1 MVKFQRWTTAL
12 GVGLWAVAC
21 WRTVLAILGLTSGH
35 HDVSGSRGVAY
46 LVAFALFGAALGA
59 ELGRPLRSTAA
70 ARRIV
75 ALQLVAAL
83 VMVVAVPRYLNE
95 LVLVY
100 VAWQL
105 GFHFPVRSA
114 IALTAV
120 QAAAMLQAIAGVSTW
135 NDAASQ
141 VVFQV
146 MALTSSLIAMR
157 ELRTRRNL
165 EVVNAQLAS
174 TRDQL
179 ADRTRAAER
188 GRIAR
193 ELHDTI
199 GHHLTALS
207 LQLEL
212 AAHRS
217 DGDARE
223 AVIQSQRLTRA
234 MLGDVRA
241 VVSAFDERVIGDV
254 PAALHELIHGFKR
267 PRAHLALRGDLVLA
281 DADAATAHVLVRC
294 VQEMLTNVLKHASA
308 ANVWIDVS
316 REGSWIEARVSDDGT
331 PTPPA
336 ATGGRGLAGMT
347 ERLAELGGELA
358 ITRQP
363 VGGWT
368 VTARL
373 PVSARPA

>member
-1 MVKFQRWTTAL
+1 MVKFQRWATAFGL
-12 GVGLWAVAC
+12 GLWAVAC

-35 HDVSGSRGVAY
+35 HDVSGVRGVAY
-46 LVAFALFGAALGA
+46 LVAFALFGAALGV
-59 ELGRPLRSTAA
+59 ELGRPLRSTAV
-70 ARRIV
+70 ARGMV

-83 VMVVAVPRYLNE
+83 VMVIAVPRYLND
-95 LVLVY
+95 LLLVY

-105 GFHFPVRSA
+105 GLHFPARLA
-114 IALTAV
+114 IALTGV
-120 QAAAMLQAIAGVSTW
+120 QAAAMLHAMAGVSTW

-141 VVFQV
+141 VVFQA

-157 ELRTRRNL
+157 ELRTRRDL
-165 EVVNAQLAS
+165 EVVNAELAS

-179 ADRTRAAER
+179 AERTRAAER

-193 ELHDTI
+193 ELHDAI

-212 AAHRS
+212 ASHRC

-223 AVIQSQRLTRA
+223 AVLRSQRLTRA
-234 MLGDVRA
+234 ILGDVRA
-241 VVSAFDERVIGDV
+241 VVSAFDERVVADV
-254 PAALHELIHGFKR
+254 PAALRELVHGFER
-267 PRAHLALRGDLVLA
+267 PCAHLALRGDLSF
-281 DADAATAHVLVRC
+281 ADAATAHVLVRC
-294 VQEMLTNVLKHASA
+294 VQEMLTNVLKHAGA

-316 REGSWIEARVSDDGT
+316 REGSWIEARVTDDGA
-331 PTPPA
+331 PSPPA
-336 ATGGRGLAGMT
+336 APGGRGLAGMT
-347 ERLAELGGELA
+347 GRLAELGGELA
-358 ITRQP
+358 ITRLP

>member
-1 MVKFQRWTTAL
+1 MVNFQRWATVL
-12 GVGLWAVAC
+12 GLGLWAVAC
-21 WRTVLAILGLTSGH
+21 WRTVLAIFGLMSGH
-35 HDVSGSRGVAY
+35 HDVSGAHGVAY
-46 LVAFALFGAALGA
+46 FIAFVGFGAALTA
-59 ELGRPLRSTAA
+59 ELGRRSTAA
-70 ARRIV
+70 ARGIV
-75 ALQLVAAL
+75 VVQLVTAT
-83 VMVVAVPRYLNE
+83 VMVIAVPRYFNDL
-95 LVLVY
+95 LLVY

-105 GFHFPVRSA
+105 GLYLPARLA

-120 QAAAMLQAIAGVSTW
+120 QATAMLLTMVGVSTW

-141 VVFQV
+141 VVFQA

-157 ELRTRRNL
+157 ERRTRRDL
-165 EVVNAQLAS
+165 EVVNAELVSTRNQLAE
-174 TRDQL
+174 
-179 ADRTRAAER
+179 RTRAAER

-212 AAHRS
+212 AAHRC

-223 AVIQSQRLTRA
+223 AVRRSQRLTRA
-234 MLGDVRA
+234 ILGDVRA

-254 PAALHELIHGFKR
+254 PTALRELVHGFER
-267 PRAHLALRGDLVLA
+267 PCAHLALRGDLA
-281 DADAATAHVLVRC
+281 CADAATAHVLVRC

-308 ANVWIDVS
+308 TNVWIDVAH
-316 REGSWIEARVSDDGT
+316 EGAWLEARVTDDG
-331 PTPPA
+331 PPA
-336 ATGGRGLAGMT
+336 PPASPGGRGLAGMSQ
-347 ERLAELGGELA
+347 RLAELGGELA
-358 ITRQP
+358 ITRPP